1 MKMQGQADGGLR
13 PPPAG
18 FTHPT
23 ISGRNRCPG
32 YLLMEVVIALG
43 LLTLGL
49 ATIGIQI
56 QKAYDT
62 SRDTQRILRAMHL
75 AQSKMAELDARL
87 IEDVDEAIEDDLE
100 EEFGRLFPDFA
111 WRLRLEPT
119 QTENLWLVQL
129 HILYQERQDV
139 EEEEFD
145 FDEAEVV
152 YTLRTLRATPAT
164 IDPSR
169 DFGADEEAME
179 DLAAA
184 LAGTDLDPYN
194 LDLSLLN
201 QIPTEQLIELLM
213 AFQEAG
219 LLEGVNLGSMLPPEI
234 MDLLGE
240 AGAGDIGTS
249 GAGGGEGRG
258 QR

>member
-1 MKMQGQADGGLR
+1 M
-13 PPPAG
+13 PPSR
-18 FTHPT
+18 
-23 ISGRNRCPG
+23 SGTRCLG

-75 AQSKMAELDARL
+75 AESKLAELDARL

-111 WRLRLEPT
+111 WRLRLDPT
-119 QTENLWLVQL
+119 QTEDLWLVQL

-139 EEEEFD
+139 EEEEFE
-145 FDEAEVV
+145 FEEAEVV

-164 IDPSR
+164 IDPAR
-169 DFGADEEAME
+169 DFGADEETME
-179 DLAAA
+179 NLAAA
-184 LAGTDLDPYN
+184 LAGTDLDPNN

-201 QIPTEQLIELLM
+201 QIPTEQLLELLV

-219 LLEGVNLGSMLPPEI
+219 LLEGVNLGSILPPEI
-234 MDLLGE
+234 MDLLNE
-240 AGAGDIGTS
+240 AGGADVGTSGTS
-249 GAGGGEGRG
+249 GAGGAGKEGR
-258 QR
+258 R

>member
-1 MKMQGQADGGLR
+1 
-13 PPPAG
+13 
-18 FTHPT
+18 
-23 ISGRNRCPG
+23 
-32 YLLMEVVIALG
+32 MEVVIALG

-75 AQSKMAELDARL
+75 AESKLAELDARL

-111 WRLRLEPT
+111 WRLRLDPT

-139 EEEEFD
+139 EEEEFE
-145 FDEAEVV
+145 FEEAEVV

-164 IDPSR
+164 IDPAR
-169 DFGADEEAME
+169 DFGADEETME
-179 DLAAA
+179 NLAAA
-184 LAGTDLDPYN
+184 LAGTDLDPNN
-194 LDLSLLN
+194 LDLTLLN
-201 QIPTEQLIELLM
+201 QVPTEQLVELLV

-219 LLEGVNLGSMLPPEI
+219 LLEGINLGSILPPEI
-234 MDLLGE
+234 MDLLNE
-240 AGAGDIGTS
+240 AGGSDVGTS
-249 GAGGGEGRG
+249 GAGGAGREGR
-258 QR
+258 R